1 MEFPIL
7 SLLLIVPLIGTVLT
21 IAGGKRYAKWV
32 SVIFALIGLILS
44 IILLLHFLPDSP
56 VAFNELIYG
65 SPGNERSF
73 FAYEEY
79 SWAPSLG
86 LSYIVGVDGLSA
98 PLVFLTQL
106 LVLMGLIYSWKKE
119 ERPHQFF
126 GLILLIGLA
135 ITGVFVSLD
144 LFLFFIFWELVLI
157 PMYFFIAIWGGPN
170 RHYASIKFLVYTHV
184 GSVVMLLGIFAL
196 YLNSDILTAVL
207 PIPEAGERTFN
218 MVILLEAVQVD
229 PTLLT
234 MSLQVPLFIAFF
246 FGFGVKMPM
255 VPFHTWLPDAH
266 VEAPTAGSVIL
277 AGLLLKMGGYG
288 IFRISLGI
296 LPEATKELWWL
307 LAVFGIVSI
316 VYAAFICLAQ
326 TDLKRLVAYSSISH
340 MGFVLLGAAT
350 MTEAGIAG
358 GIFQMF
364 NHGLI
369 TAVLFM
375 LAGSVK
381 HATGTRE
388 IPELSGLAKVMPKFS
403 LILIIGFFASMGMP
417 GLNGF
422 VSEFLVFLGTY
433 KMFNMIEM
441 GKLIIIPL
449 LGVIVTA
456 AYYLWTLHKVTLGE
470 LKESL
475 KNVMDIPRH
484 EVIPLAILTFM
495 IILFGLYPTP
505 VVGVIWPHAQGL
517 NGLLG
522 GP

>member
-1 MEFPIL
+1 L
-7 SLLLIVPLIGTVLT
+7 
-21 IAGGKRYAKWV
+21 
-32 SVIFALIGLILS
+32 
-44 IILLLHFLPDSP
+44 
-56 VAFNELIYG
+56 
-65 SPGNERSF
+65 
-73 FAYEEY
+73 
-79 SWAPSLG
+79 
-86 LSYIVGVDGLSA
+86 
-98 PLVFLTQL
+98 
-106 LVLMGLIYSWKKE
+106 
-119 ERPHQFF
+119 
-126 GLILLIGLA
+126 
-135 ITGVFVSLD
+135 
-144 LFLFFIFWELVLI
+144 
-157 PMYFFIAIWGGPN
+157 
-170 RHYASIKFLVYTHV
+170 
-184 GSVVMLLGIFAL
+184 
-196 YLNSDILTAVL
+196 
-207 PIPEAGERTFN
+207 
-218 MVILLEAVQVD
+218 
-229 PTLLT
+229 
-234 MSLQVPLFIAFF
+234 

-388 IPELSGLAKVMPKFS
+388 IPRLSGLAKVMPKFS

-433 KMFNMIEM
+433 KMFNAIEM

-449 LGVIVTA
+449 LGIIVTA

-475 KNVMDIPRH
+475 KNVVDIPRH

-517 NGLLG
+517 TGLLG

>member
-1 MEFPIL
+1 MQFPIL
-7 SLLLIVPLIGTVLT
+7 SLLIIIPFIGSVLT
-21 IAGGKRYAKWV
+21 IASGKRYAKWV
-32 SVIFALIGLILS
+32 SLGFAIVGLILS
-44 IILLLHFLPDSP
+44 AILVLHFLPDSP
-56 VAFNELIYG
+56 IVFDERGYG
-65 SPGNERSF
+65 TQGGSF

-79 SWAPSLG
+79 PWAPSFG
-86 LSYIVGVDGLSA
+86 LSYTVGVDGLSA

-106 LVLMGLIYSWKKE
+106 LVLMGLIFSWKKE

-126 GLILLIGLA
+126 GLILLIGLS

-144 LFLFFIFWELVLI
+144 LFVFFIFWELVLI
-157 PMYFFIAIWGGPN
+157 PMYFFIAVWGGPN

-196 YLNSDILTAVL
+196 YLNSGILTAD
-207 PIPEAGERTFN
+207 GSRTFSL
-218 MVILLEAVQVD
+218 ITFLEAAQAD
-229 PTLLT
+229 PLFLQ
-234 MSLQVPLFIAFF
+234 MALQVPLFIAFL

-288 IFRISLGI
+288 IFRISLGV
-296 LPEATKELWWL
+296 LPEATRELWWL
-307 LAVFGIVSI
+307 LAIFGIVSI
-316 VYAAFICLAQ
+316 VYAAFVCLAQ

-350 MTEAGIAG
+350 MTTAGMAG
-358 GIFQMF
+358 GVFQMF

-388 IPELSGLAKVMPKFS
+388 IPSLGGLSRVMPKFS
-403 LILIIGFFASMGMP
+403 LLLMIGFFASMGLP

-422 VSEFLVFLGTY
+422 VSEFLVFLGSYELFST
-433 KMFNMIEM
+433 IEL

-456 AYYLWTLHKVTLGE
+456 AYYLWTLHKVVLGD

-475 KNVMDIPRH
+475 KNVLDIPNH
-484 EVIPLAILTFM
+484 EVIPLAILVFM
-495 IILFGLYPTP
+495 IILLGLYPTP

>member
-1 MEFPIL
+1 
-7 SLLLIVPLIGTVLT
+7 
-21 IAGGKRYAKWV
+21 
-32 SVIFALIGLILS
+32 
-44 IILLLHFLPDSP
+44 
-56 VAFNELIYG
+56 
-65 SPGNERSF
+65 
-73 FAYEEY
+73 
-79 SWAPSLG
+79 
-86 LSYIVGVDGLSA
+86 
-98 PLVFLTQL
+98 
-106 LVLMGLIYSWKKE
+106 
-119 ERPHQFF
+119 
-126 GLILLIGLA
+126 
-135 ITGVFVSLD
+135 
-144 LFLFFIFWELVLI
+144 
-157 PMYFFIAIWGGPN
+157 
-170 RHYASIKFLVYTHV
+170 
-184 GSVVMLLGIFAL
+184 
-196 YLNSDILTAVL
+196 
-207 PIPEAGERTFN
+207 
-218 MVILLEAVQVD
+218 
-229 PTLLT
+229 
-234 MSLQVPLFIAFF
+234 
-246 FGFGVKMPM
+246 
-255 VPFHTWLPDAH
+255 
-266 VEAPTAGSVIL
+266 VIL
-277 AGLLLKMGGYG
+277 AGLLLKIGGYG

-449 LGVIVTA
+449 LGIIVTA
-456 AYYLWTLHKVTLGE
+456 AYYLWTLHRVTLGE

-475 KNVMDIPRH
+475 KNVVDIPRH
-484 EVIPLAILTFM
+484 EAIPLAILTFM

-505 VVGVIWPHAQGL
+505 VLGVIWPHAQGL
-517 NGLLG
+517 TGLLG

>member
-1 MEFPIL
+1 MQFPIL
-7 SLLLIVPLIGTVLT
+7 SLLLIIPLIGTVLT
-21 IAGGKRYAKWV
+21 IASGKRYARWV
-32 SVIFALIGLILS
+32 SLIFAIIGLILS
-44 IILLLHFLPDSP
+44 VILILHFLPDS
-56 VAFNELIYG
+56 FISFDYDSTG
-65 SPGNERSF
+65 RF
-73 FAYEEY
+73 FAFEEHP
-79 SWAPSLG
+79 WAPSLG

-98 PLVFLTQL
+98 PLVLLTQL
-106 LVLMGLIYSWKKE
+106 LVLMGLLFSWKKE

-135 ITGVFVSLD
+135 ITGVFISLD
-144 LFLFFIFWELVLI
+144 LFIFFIFWELVLI
-157 PMYFFIAIWGGPN
+157 PMYFFIAIWGGSN

-184 GSVVMLLGIFAL
+184 GSVVMLLGIFVL
-196 YLNSDILTAVL
+196 YLNFTLDGA
-207 PIPEAGERTFN
+207 RTFN
-218 MVILLEAVQVD
+218 MIAYLEAAEFD
-229 PTLLT
+229 PLFLQG
-234 MSLQVPLFIAFF
+234 LQVPLFIAFL

-296 LPEATKELWWL
+296 LPEGTKELWWL

-316 VYAAFICLAQ
+316 VYAAFVCLAQ

-388 IPELSGLAKVMPKFS
+388 IPKLSGLAKVMPTFS

-433 KMFNMIEM
+433 RLFNTIEM

-456 AYYLWTLHKVTLGE
+456 AYYLWTLHKVTLGD

-475 KNVMDIPRH
+475 RDVLDIPRN
-484 EVIPLAILTFM
+484 EVVPLAILTFM

-505 VVGVIWPHAQGL
+505 VLGVIWPHAHAL

>member
-1 MEFPIL
+1 MQFPIL
-7 SLLLIVPLIGTVLT
+7 SLLILITFIASLLT
-21 IAGGKRYAKWV
+21 IVSGKRYAKWV
-32 SVIFALIGLILS
+32 ALVFAVIALALS
-44 IILLLHFLPDSP
+44 IILLLAFLPDSFLVLDSDP
-56 VAFNELIYG
+56 TGRFI
-65 SPGNERSF
+65 
-73 FAYEEY
+73 AYEKY
-79 SWAPSLG
+79 PWAESFG
-86 LSYIVGVDGLSA
+86 LNYIVGVDGLSA

-106 LVLMGLIYSWKKE
+106 LVLMGLVFSWKKE

-126 GLILLIGLA
+126 GLLLLIGLA

-144 LFLFFIFWELVLI
+144 LFVFFIFWELVLI

-170 RHYASIKFLVYTHV
+170 RHYASMKFLIYTHV

-196 YLNSDILTAVL
+196 YLNSDAITGTAS
-207 PIPEAGERTFN
+207 RTFDL
-218 MVILLEAVQVD
+218 VALLEAARLD
-229 PTLLT
+229 PAFLGL
-234 MSLQVPLFIAFF
+234 SFQVPLFIAFL

-288 IFRISLGI
+288 IFRISLGV
-296 LPEATKELWWL
+296 LPAASHELWWL
-307 LAVFGIVSI
+307 LAIFGIVSL
-316 VYAAFICLAQ
+316 VYAAFVCLAQ

-340 MGFVLLGAAT
+340 MGFVLLGAST
-350 MTEAGIAG
+350 MTVVGITG

-381 HATGTRE
+381 HATGTRD
-388 IPELSGLAKVMPKFS
+388 IPRLSGLSSVMPKFS
-403 LILIIGFFASMGMP
+403 FFLIVGFFASMGLP

-422 VSEFLVFLGTY
+422 VSEFLVFLGAY
-433 KMFNMIEM
+433 KLFSTIEL
-441 GKLIIIPL
+441 GKLLIIPL
-449 LGVIVTA
+449 LGVVVTA
-456 AYYLWTLHKVTLGE
+456 AYYLWTLHKVILGK

-475 KNVMDIPRH
+475 AGVSDIPDH
-484 EVIPLAILTFM
+484 EVLPLAVLVFM
-495 IILFGLYPTP
+495 IILLGLYPTP
-505 VVGVIWPHAQGL
+505 VIGVIKPEAVVL
-517 NGLLG
+517 NVLLG

>member
-1 MEFPIL
+1 MQFPIL

-32 SVIFALIGLILS
+32 SVIFALISLVLSSILV
-44 IILLLHFLPDSP
+44 LHFLPDSFI
-56 VAFNELIYG
+56 AFGYD
-65 SPGNERSF
+65 STSRF
-73 FAYEEY
+73 FAFEMY

-86 LSYIVGVDGLSA
+86 LNYIVGVDGLSA

-135 ITGVFVSLD
+135 ITGVFISLD

-184 GSVVMLLGIFAL
+184 GSVIMLLGIFAL
-196 YLNSDILTAVL
+196 SLSSGDFTADG
-207 PIPEAGERTFN
+207 ARTFN
-218 MVILLEAVQVD
+218 MILYLEAAQTD
-229 PTLLT
+229 PLFLQ
-234 MSLQVPLFIAFF
+234 MSLQIPLFIAFL

-388 IPELSGLAKVMPKFS
+388 IPQLSGLAKVMPKFS

-433 KMFNMIEM
+433 KMFNAIEM

-449 LGVIVTA
+449 LGIIVTA
-456 AYYLWTLHKVTLGE
+456 AYYLWTLHRVTLGE

-475 KNVMDIPRH
+475 KNVVDIPRH
-484 EVIPLAILTFM
+484 EAIPLAILTFM

-505 VVGVIWPHAQGL
+505 VLGVIWPHAQGL
-517 NGLLG
+517 TGLLG

>member
-1 MEFPIL
+1 VEFPIL

-21 IAGGKRYAKWV
+21 VISGKRNAKWV
-32 SVIFALIGLILS
+32 ALVFALTALVLSAILM
-44 IILLLHFLPDSP
+44 LYFLPDSP
-56 VAFNELIYG
+56 IAFDERAYG
-65 SPGNERSF
+65 TPVKSF
-73 FAYEEY
+73 FAYEKYE
-79 SWAPSLG
+79 WAPSLG
-86 LSYIVGVDGLSA
+86 LNYIVGVDGLSA

-106 LVLMGLIYSWKKE
+106 LVLFGLVFSWTKE

-126 GLILLIGLA
+126 GLILLIGVA
-135 ITGVFVSLD
+135 ITGVFISLD

-196 YLNSDILTAVL
+196 YLNSDILTGALVA
-207 PIPEAGERTFN
+207 PAEGFRTFDL
-218 MVILLEAVQVD
+218 VTLLESVEMA
-229 PTLLT
+229 PAALG
-234 MSLQVPLFIAFF
+234 MGLQVPLFIAFF

-266 VEAPTAGSVIL
+266 VEAPTAGSVI
-277 AGLLLKMGGYG
+277 
-288 IFRISLGI
+288 
-296 LPEATKELWWL
+296 
-307 LAVFGIVSI
+307 
-316 VYAAFICLAQ
+316 
-326 TDLKRLVAYSSISH
+326 AYSSISH

-350 MTEAGIAG
+350 MTTAGIAG

-375 LAGSVK
+375 LAGSIK
-381 HATGTRE
+381 HAAGTRE
-388 IPELSGLAKVMPKFS
+388 IPKLSGLAKVMPKFS

-433 KMFNMIEM
+433 AKFNSIEM

-456 AYYLWTLHKVTLGE
+456 AYYLWTLHRMTLGD

-475 KNVMDIPRH
+475 KNVLDIPRH
-484 EVIPLAILTFM
+484 EVIPLAVLTFL
-495 IILFGLYPTP
+495 IILLGLYPTP
-505 VVGVIWPHAQGL
+505 VLGVIWPHAQGL
-517 NGLLG
+517 TGLLG

>member
-1 MEFPIL
+1 VEFPIL

-44 IILLLHFLPDSP
+44 TVLVLHFLPDSFI
-56 VAFNELIYG
+56 AFG
-65 SPGNERSF
+65 TDSTGRF
-73 FAYEEY
+73 FAFEEY

-86 LSYIVGVDGLSA
+86 LNYVVGVDGLSA

-157 PMYFFIAIWGGPN
+157 LMYFFIAIWGGPS

-196 YLNSDILTAVL
+196 YLSSGDFTTDGA
-207 PIPEAGERTFN
+207 RTFN
-218 MVILLEAVQVD
+218 MILYLEAAQTD
-229 PTLLT
+229 PLFLT
-234 MSLQVPLFIAFF
+234 MGLQIPLFIAFL

-296 LPEATKELWWL
+296 LPEATRELWWL
-307 LAVFGIVSI
+307 LAVFGIVSL
-316 VYAAFICLAQ
+316 VYAAFVCLAQ

-433 KMFNMIEM
+433 KMFNMVEM

-449 LGVIVTA
+449 LAVIVTA
-456 AYYLWTLHKVTLGE
+456 AYYLWTLHKVTLGD

-475 KNVMDIPRH
+475 KNVLDIPRH

>member
-1 MEFPIL
+1 MQFPIL

-32 SVIFALIGLILS
+32 SVIFALISLVLSSILV
-44 IILLLHFLPDSP
+44 LHFLPDSFI
-56 VAFNELIYG
+56 AFDYDSTG
-65 SPGNERSF
+65 RF
-73 FAYEEY
+73 FAFEMY

-86 LSYIVGVDGLSA
+86 LNYIVGVDGLSA

-135 ITGVFVSLD
+135 ITGVFISLD

-184 GSVVMLLGIFAL
+184 GSVIMLLGIFAL
-196 YLNSDILTAVL
+196 YLSSGVVTGDGT
-207 PIPEAGERTFN
+207 RTFN
-218 MVILLEAVQVD
+218 MILYLEAAQAD
-229 PTLLT
+229 SLFLT
-234 MSLQVPLFIAFF
+234 MGLQIPLFIAFL

-403 LILIIGFFASMGMP
+403 LILIIGFLASMGMP

-433 KMFNMIEM
+433 KMFNAIEM

-449 LGVIVTA
+449 LGIIVTA
-456 AYYLWTLHKVTLGE
+456 AYYLWTLHRVTLGE

-475 KNVMDIPRH
+475 KNVVDIPRH

-517 NGLLG
+517 TGLLG

>member
-1 MEFPIL
+1 MQFPIL

-32 SVIFALIGLILS
+32 SVIFALISLILS
-44 IILLLHFLPDSP
+44 TVLVLHFLPDSFI
-56 VAFNELIYG
+56 AFG
-65 SPGNERSF
+65 TDSTGRF
-73 FAYEEY
+73 FAFEMYP
-79 SWAPSLG
+79 WAESLG
-86 LSYIVGVDGLSA
+86 LNYIVGVDGLSA

-135 ITGVFVSLD
+135 ITGVFISLD

-170 RHYASIKFLVYTHV
+170 RHYASIEFLVYTHV
-184 GSVVMLLGIFAL
+184 GSVIMLLGIFAL
-196 YLNSDILTAVL
+196 YLSSGDFTESGA
-207 PIPEAGERTFN
+207 RTFN
-218 MVILLEAVQVD
+218 LIEYLVAAENQVRFGD
-229 PTLLT
+229 VYLT
-234 MSLQVPLFIAFF
+234 MSLQVPLFIAFL

-433 KMFNMIEM
+433 KMFNTIEM

-456 AYYLWTLHKVTLGE
+456 AYYLWTLHKVTLGK

-475 KNVMDIPRH
+475 KNVLDIPRH
-484 EVIPLAILTFM
+484 EVLPLAILTFM

-505 VVGVIWPHAQGL
+505 VIGVIWPHAQGL

>member
-1 MEFPIL
+1 VEFPIL
-7 SLLLIVPLIGTVLT
+7 SLLLIVPLVGTVLT
-21 IAGGKRYAKWV
+21 VISGKRNAKWV
-32 SVIFALIGLILS
+32 ALVFALIALVLS
-44 IILLLHFLPDSP
+44 AVLMLHFLPDSL
-56 VAFNELIYG
+56 VAFNYDSTG
-65 SPGNERSF
+65 RF
-73 FAYEEY
+73 FAYEWVE
-79 SWAPSLG
+79 WAPSLG
-86 LSYIVGVDGLSA
+86 LNYIVGVDGLSA

-106 LVLMGLIYSWKKE
+106 LVLIGLIFSWKKE

-135 ITGVFVSLD
+135 ITGVFISLD

-196 YLNSDILTAVL
+196 YLSSGDFTQDGA
-207 PIPEAGERTFN
+207 RTFN
-218 MVILLEAVQVD
+218 LVEYLVAADNAVRLGSVY
-229 PTLLT
+229 LT

-288 IFRISLGI
+288 IFRLLLGI

-307 LAVFGIVSI
+307 LAIFGIVSI
-316 VYAAFICLAQ
+316 VYAAFVCLAQ
-326 TDLKRLVAYSSISH
+326 TDLKRLIAYSSISH

-350 MTEAGIAG
+350 MTTAGIAG

-375 LAGSVK
+375 LAGSIK
-381 HATGTRE
+381 HAAGTRE
-388 IPELSGLAKVMPKFS
+388 IPKLSGLAKVMPKFS

-433 KMFNMIEM
+433 AKLNSIEM

-456 AYYLWTLHKVTLGE
+456 AYYLWTLHRMTLGD

-475 KNVMDIPRH
+475 KNVLDIPRH
-484 EVIPLAILTFM
+484 EVLPLAVLTFL

-505 VVGVIWPHAQGL
+505 VLGVIWPHAQGL
-517 NGLLG
+517 TGLLG